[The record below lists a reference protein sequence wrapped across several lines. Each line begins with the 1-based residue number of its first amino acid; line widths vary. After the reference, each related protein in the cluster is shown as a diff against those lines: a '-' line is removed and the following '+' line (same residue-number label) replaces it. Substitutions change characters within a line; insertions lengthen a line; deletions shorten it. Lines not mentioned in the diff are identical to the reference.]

1 LTAKKVKSP
10 QPEFPVTG
18 IGASAGGLEAFAR
31 LLPAIPPDTG
41 MAFVLV
47 QHLASD
53 HKSLLPE
60 ILAGISK
67 IPVTEASD
75 GVVVKPGHIF
85 VNPPGFDMAL
95 RHGVLHLT
103 RQESAHGLHHPI
115 DVFFVS
121 LAADL
126 GNRAI
131 GVVLSGTGTD
141 GTLGLAEIKSVGGI
155 TLVQSED
162 SAVYGGMPN
171 SAIAAGCVDFVLA
184 PEKMARELV
193 NIERHF
199 TFAGERRSQGL
210 SRDALDKILALL
222 REATGNDLVHYKPG
236 TVSRQI
242 ERRML
247 LRKCPDIAAYTE
259 ILRREPAEA
268 KVLYRDILV
277 NFTRFFRDT
286 EAFDTLKAKVYP
298 RLIQGRPPGAPFRIW
313 SAGCA
318 SGEEAYSLAISLL
331 EYMEETGNV
340 FPAQIFAS
348 DANEEAVEFARRGLY
363 PESIALNVSPERL
376 RRFFLRLNGQF
387 QVTPQV
393 RNLCVFAKHN
403 VATDPPFSRVDMVV
417 CRNVL
422 IYFGHALQK
431 RVLRLFHYALKPEG
445 FLMLGPSETV
455 GDHADLF
462 ALEDKKNRLYACK
475 PSASPHA
482 FTNFSASGF
491 AFPGS
496 AENRP
501 EEHIVPGSIEQLA
514 DRVLLEKYAPA
525 AVVVNDRLEIN
536 DTLGHAIG
544 DRLLVVAAER
554 LGGCVRDGDTLARIG
569 GDEFVALLRNIDDK
583 PVVAHVAARMVDA
596 MVLPFFVD
604 GHELFV
610 TASIGIA
617 LYPGDGDDIDA
628 LIRNADTAMYRAK
641 DSGRNNYQFYA
652 AAMNEEAQQRLRLET
667 DLRHATERNELFV
680 LYQPQADISV
690 RRIVGAEAL
699 VRWQHPG
706 LGLIPPMEFIPIA
719 EESGLIVQVGEW
731 VLRAVCRQNKAWQDA
746 GLPPVRVAVNLSPL
760 QFRQQDLFAVVS
772 AALKESGLEPQYL
785 ELELTESIFMEDIE
799 AAIVTLRQ
807 IKNLGVALSI
817 DDFGTGFSSLSY
829 LKRFPIDT
837 LKIDQSFVRDSPGNP
852 DDSAIVE
859 AIIAMAHSL
868 KLKAIAEGVETEQ
881 QLAFLRERG
890 CEMMQ
895 GYLCARPLA
904 PDQFAEILVTH
915 HRGGQP

>member
-1 LTAKKVKSP
+1 M
-10 QPEFPVTG
+10 QRFE
-18 IGASAGGLEAFAR
+18 E
-31 LLPAIPPDTG
+31 
-41 MAFVLV
+41 M
-47 QHLASD
+47 
-53 HKSLLPE
+53 
-60 ILAGISK
+60 
-67 IPVTEASD
+67 
-75 GVVVKPGHIF
+75 
-85 VNPPGFDMAL
+85 
-95 RHGVLHLT
+95 T
-103 RQESAHGLHHPI
+103 RQELAELLDRLQAEKQPQKRVAETRERLLHELQVHQVELEMQNRELQEASRRLEESRNRYADLYDFAPLGYFTFDEKGLILEANLTGATLLGRDRSRLVGMPFLSFLPRQEHGAFLNHLHVCLTGGAQVSAEFSL
-115 DVFFVS
+115 S
-121 LAADL
+121 LADEKTLDAEMVSVPTCGAD
-126 GNRAI
+126 GHAASCRTA
-131 GVVLSGTGTD
+131 LSDITGRRQAEQK
-141 GTLGLAEIKSVGGI
+141 LHLA
-155 TLVQSED
+155 
-162 SAVYGGMPN
+162 
-171 SAIAAGCVDFVLA
+171 
-184 PEKMARELV
+184 
-193 NIERHF
+193 
-199 TFAGERRSQGL
+199 
-210 SRDALDKILALL
+210 
-222 REATGNDLVHYKPG
+222 
-236 TVSRQI
+236 
-242 ERRML
+242 
-247 LRKCPDIAAYTE
+247 
-259 ILRREPAEA
+259 A
-268 KVLYRDILV
+268 KVLENTQEGVMVTDARNRIVAVNPAFCKVTGYSAGEAIGQTPSLLKSGIHDGEFYRRLWAALQETGHWQGEV
-277 NFTRFFRDT
+277 WNRRKNG
-286 EAFDTLKAKVYP
+286 EVYP
-298 RLIQGRPPGAPFRIW
+298 EWLNLSVIRNDEGEIEHYVGIFSDIASQMEMKKRLH
-313 SAGCA
+313 
-318 SGEEAYSLAISLL
+318 ELAYYDELTGLANRHLL
-331 EYMEETGNV
+331 
-340 FPAQIFAS
+340 
-348 DANEEAVEFARRGLY
+348 L
-363 PESIALNVSPERL
+363 
-376 RRFFLRLNGQF
+376 
-387 QVTPQV
+387 
-393 RNLCVFAKHN
+393 
-403 VATDPPFSRVDMVV
+403 
-417 CRNVL
+417 
-422 IYFGHALQK
+422 
-431 RVLRLFHYALKPEG
+431 
-445 FLMLGPSETV
+445 
-455 GDHADLF
+455 
-462 ALEDKKNRLYACK
+462 
-475 PSASPHA
+475 
-482 FTNFSASGF
+482 
-491 AFPGS
+491 
-496 AENRP
+496 
-501 EEHIVPGSIEQLA
+501 
-514 DRVLLEKYAPA
+514 
-525 AVVVNDRLEIN
+525 DRLQLELLQSRRSGNLMALLFLDLDRFKVIN
-536 DTLGHAIG
+536 DTLGHAAD
-544 DRLLVVAAER
+544 DRLLVLAAER
-554 LGGCVRDGDTLARIG
+554 LGGCVRDGDTLARMG

-868 KLKAIAEGVETEQ
+868 KLKAIAEGEETEQ

>member
-1 LTAKKVKSP
+1 
-10 QPEFPVTG
+10 
-18 IGASAGGLEAFAR
+18 
-31 LLPAIPPDTG
+31 
-41 MAFVLV
+41 VL
-47 QHLASD
+47 
-53 HKSLLPE
+53 
-60 ILAGISK
+60 
-67 IPVTEASD
+67 
-75 GVVVKPGHIF
+75 
-85 VNPPGFDMAL
+85 
-95 RHGVLHLT
+95 
-103 RQESAHGLHHPI
+103 
-115 DVFFVS
+115 
-121 LAADL
+121 
-126 GNRAI
+126 
-131 GVVLSGTGTD
+131 
-141 GTLGLAEIKSVGGI
+141 
-155 TLVQSED
+155 
-162 SAVYGGMPN
+162 
-171 SAIAAGCVDFVLA
+171 
-184 PEKMARELV
+184 
-193 NIERHF
+193 
-199 TFAGERRSQGL
+199 
-210 SRDALDKILALL
+210 
-222 REATGNDLVHYKPG
+222 
-236 TVSRQI
+236 
-242 ERRML
+242 
-247 LRKCPDIAAYTE
+247 
-259 ILRREPAEA
+259 
-268 KVLYRDILV
+268 
-277 NFTRFFRDT
+277 
-286 EAFDTLKAKVYP
+286 
-298 RLIQGRPPGAPFRIW
+298 
-313 SAGCA
+313 
-318 SGEEAYSLAISLL
+318 
-331 EYMEETGNV
+331 
-340 FPAQIFAS
+340 
-348 DANEEAVEFARRGLY
+348 
-363 PESIALNVSPERL
+363 
-376 RRFFLRLNGQF
+376 
-387 QVTPQV
+387 
-393 RNLCVFAKHN
+393 
-403 VATDPPFSRVDMVV
+403 
-417 CRNVL
+417 
-422 IYFGHALQK
+422 
-431 RVLRLFHYALKPEG
+431 
-445 FLMLGPSETV
+445 
-455 GDHADLF
+455 
-462 ALEDKKNRLYACK
+462 
-475 PSASPHA
+475 
-482 FTNFSASGF
+482 
-491 AFPGS
+491 
-496 AENRP
+496 
-501 EEHIVPGSIEQLA
+501 
-514 DRVLLEKYAPA
+514 
-525 AVVVNDRLEIN
+525 
-536 DTLGHAIG
+536 
-544 DRLLVVAAER
+544 AAER

-904 PDQFAEILVTH
+904 PDQFAEILLTH